1 MHLAAGWSFRHRR
14 TVLTGWPP
22 PYSPAEAG
30 QMNASRT
37 VAFASLAPVA
47 AAQDARGRPAPCGR
61 TPSGNRSQTST

>member
-47 AAQDARGRPAPCGR
+47 RPPVAGRPRGTARKRQPD
-61 TPSGNRSQTST
+61 PQ

>member
-22 PYSPAEAG
+22 PYPPAQAG

-37 VAFASLAPVA
+37 VAFASLAP
-47 AAQDARGRPAPCGR
+47 APCGQ
-61 TPSGNRSQTST
+61 TPPGNRSQTTT